1 MQIAS
6 ANFSK
11 FEFEFLNMILSKTL
25 DKLLTTS
32 HVINFIRNQYI
43 MCAFMHITESQSIVI
58 IAGTCCFPGLHENKF
73 MQKSFLLKAILKKR
87 TKKSFS

>member
-1 MQIAS
+1 MQIAN

-32 HVINFIRNQYI
+32 HVINFFY
-43 MCAFMHITESQSIVI
+43 
-58 IAGTCCFPGLHENKF
+58 
-73 MQKSFLLKAILKKR
+73 
-87 TKKSFS
+87 